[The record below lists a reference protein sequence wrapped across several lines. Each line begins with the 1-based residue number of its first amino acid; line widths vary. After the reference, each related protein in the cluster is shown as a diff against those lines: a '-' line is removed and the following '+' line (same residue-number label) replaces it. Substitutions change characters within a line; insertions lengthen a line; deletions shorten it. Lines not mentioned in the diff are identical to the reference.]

1 MPPQKRRLRSS
12 AVRIGVVGTLS
23 LTLVACGSSSTR
35 AWCVDR
41 QGGGGFFVGAKGGY
55 LVVPGSKC
63 AGDGSLRP
71 YFWYYGGQGYSSGW
85 HDHVPHGSSARPHG
99 PQIHRRG
106 VGAASVPF

>member
-41 QGGGGFFVGAKGGY
+41 QGGGGFFVDAKGGY
-55 LVVPGSKC
+55 LVVPDSKG
-63 AGDGSLRP
+63 AGGGAFGRD
-71 YFWYYGGQGYSSGW
+71 FWYYRGQGGAPGRHGYGAHTRSGPPRGA
-85 HDHVPHGSSARPHG
+85 HDRPG
-99 PQIHRRG
+99 G
-106 VGAASVPF
+106 VGR